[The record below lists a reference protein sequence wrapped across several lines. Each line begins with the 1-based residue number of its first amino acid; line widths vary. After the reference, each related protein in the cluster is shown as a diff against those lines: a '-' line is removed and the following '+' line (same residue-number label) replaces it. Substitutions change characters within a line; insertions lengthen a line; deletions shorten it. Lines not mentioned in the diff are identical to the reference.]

1 MSVRDFIPNDGSL
14 WSIRAN
20 DISGNYDQAIDLD
33 PSSNFAFSRNGV
45 TIATL
50 GSNLITP
57 STASLYNSLNVNGT
71 YFSNNVSAI
80 RIPADTSDNR
90 PAGVAGYIRYNT
102 NTNIIEYWNAST
114 SMWLAVSEPPPTIT
128 SISPLSVPDNSGG
141 TIDVSV
147 NIVGDNFGTSPLV
160 YFIGSDSVQRLAS
173 SVTNIITGTQVRAVL
188 PSSVFDASNQEPFA
202 VKLTNTSSSLSVTTV
217 PPNVI
222 DINTAPYFITQ
233 SPLPDISNNSFVNPF
248 TLSGQLDISAGDIDD
263 NTLTFTSP
271 SPNPISDI
279 QSGALTINSSSGA
292 VTGTLSNPGANT
304 SYNFNVQ
311 ITDTANNFR
320 VKLYSFNFIVPP
332 TSLTYSSGA
341 SLPSPLYVNS
351 GGVLVG
357 GPVVGGFTIY
367 SFVVTTN
374 QYTSTTYSF
383 SINKSTSSIHFLCV
397 GGGGGAA
404 AYNSCG
410 GGGAGG
416 FRTSFSTNTGFS
428 GGGGALESSI
438 SLTNGT
444 TYTVTVGGGSQGS
457 AGNGGSFSG
466 SPNTVSQGLAS
477 SISGSGLTTII
488 SYGGS
493 PGACN
498 QAGATKPQDYVNQ
511 PATGSQPSA
520 GSGGGAR
527 GDPAAPGGTNVGG
540 TGTAGQGYNGGSNAL
555 YSGNYPGGG
564 GGGAGSVGQSLSA
577 DTFAGAGGSGIQTAI
592 TGTAQFYAGG
602 GGGSTQ
608 ASGASDVGGGGS
620 APAGAGGSSVGGN
633 GRGSP
638 ASPLSGF
645 SGAANTGSGGGA
657 GCNANITPDAKGGD
671 GSAGIVV
678 IRFPSL

>member
-1 MSVRDFIPNDGSL
+1 MSVRNFIPNDGSL
-14 WSIRAN
+14 WSIRAY

-33 PSSNFAFSRNGV
+33 PSSNFSFSRNGS

-50 GSNLITP
+50 GSTSITP
-57 STASLYNSLNVNGT
+57 SSASLYNGLNVSGT
-71 YFSNNVSAI
+71 YFSNSVSAI
-80 RIPADTSDNR
+80 QIPADTSANR
-90 PAGVAGYIRYNT
+90 PAGQSGYVRYNT
-102 NTNIIEYWNAST
+102 NENIIEYWNNNST
-114 SMWLAVSEPPPTIT
+114 ILAWIPISEPSPVFTNISPSYVSEDASSVLYTITGSNFNVFSTVLFVGNIDLVEYPVSSSTFVNSSTIT
-128 SISPLSVPDNSGG
+128 SNITSTIADSSNNTLFAIKITNSNTGFTTTSGFIVPFNTGPFWNTAANTVLGTGTYGAFYSVA
-141 TIDVSV
+141 
-147 NIVGDNFGTSPLV
+147 TSPFTDLSASDV
-160 YFIGSDSVQRLAS
+160 GNQHPPITYYATTTTLNGSA
-173 SVTNIITGTQVRAVL
+173 
-188 PSSVFDASNQEPFA
+188 
-202 VKLTNTSSSLSVTTV
+202 
-217 PPNVI
+217 PNVI
-222 DINTAPYFITQ
+222 LDASSGKLHGTMPSPTVITNYGFSAYARDASSAFSPIQ
-233 SPLPDISNNSFVNPF
+233 SFFFTVLPLP
-248 TLSGQLDISAGDIDD
+248 TA
-263 NTLTFTSP
+263 LTFV
-271 SPNPISDI
+271 
-279 QSGALTINSSSGA
+279 SG
-292 VTGTLSNPGANT
+292 
-304 SYNFNVQ
+304 
-311 ITDTANNFR
+311 TA
-320 VKLYSFNFIVPP
+320 
-332 TSLTYSSGA
+332 
-341 SLPSPLYVNS
+341 LPSPIYVDS
-351 GGVLVG
+351 GNTIVG
-357 GPVVGGFTIY
+357 GPVAGGFIIY
-367 SFVVTTN
+367 RFVVSSN
-374 QYTSTTYSF
+374 QYTSTTF
-383 SINKSTSSIHFLCV
+383 GFTINKTTPSINFLCV

-444 TYTVTVGGGSQGS
+444 TYTVTAGGGSLGS

-498 QAGATKPQDYVNQ
+498 QGGATKPQDYVNQ

-527 GDPAAPGGTNVGG
+527 GVGGTEIGG

-608 ASGASDVGGGGS
+608 STGASDVGGGGS

>member
-1 MSVRDFIPNDGSL
+1 MSVRNFIPNDGSL
-14 WSIRAN
+14 WSIRAY

-33 PSSNFAFSRNGV
+33 PSSNFSFSRNGS

-50 GSNLITP
+50 GSTSITP
-57 STASLYNSLNVNGT
+57 SSASLYNGLNVSGT
-71 YFSNNVSAI
+71 YFSNSVSAI
-80 RIPADTSDNR
+80 QIPADTSANR
-90 PAGVAGYIRYNT
+90 PAGQSGYVRYNT
-102 NTNIIEYWNAST
+102 NENIIEYWNNNST
-114 SMWLAVSEPPPTIT
+114 ILAWIPISEPSPVFTNISPSYVSEDASSVLYTITGSNFNVFSTVLFVGNIDLVEYPVSSSTFVNSSTIT
-128 SISPLSVPDNSGG
+128 SNITSTIADSSNNTLFAIKITNSNTGFSTTSGFIVPFNPGPFWNTAASAVLGTGVSGTSYTVATSPFTDLSAS
-141 TIDVSV
+141 DVGNLNTPV
-147 NIVGDNFGTSPLV
+147 TYYATTSPLN
-160 YFIGSDSVQRLAS
+160 GSATLVTLDAS
-173 SVTNIITGTQVRAVL
+173 SGKLVGTMPSPTVTTNYGFSAYAQ
-188 PSSVFDASNQEPFA
+188 DASSA
-202 VKLTNTSSSLSVTTV
+202 LSPNRSFFFTV
-217 PPNVI
+217 SPP
-222 DINTAPYFITQ
+222 A
-233 SPLPDISNNSFVNPF
+233 
-248 TLSGQLDISAGDIDD
+248 
-263 NTLTFTSP
+263 LTFV
-271 SPNPISDI
+271 
-279 QSGALTINSSSGA
+279 SG
-292 VTGTLSNPGANT
+292 
-304 SYNFNVQ
+304 
-311 ITDTANNFR
+311 TA
-320 VKLYSFNFIVPP
+320 
-332 TSLTYSSGA
+332 
-341 SLPSPLYVNS
+341 LPSPIYVDS
-351 GGVLVG
+351 GNTIVG
-357 GPVVGGFTIY
+357 GPVAGGFIIY
-367 SFVVTTN
+367 RFVVSSN
-374 QYTSTTYSF
+374 QYTSTTF
-383 SINKSTSSIHFLCV
+383 GFTINKTTPSINFLCV

-466 SPNTVSQGLAS
+466 SPTSVSQGLAS

-498 QAGATKPQDYVNQ
+498 QGGATKPQDYVNQ

-527 GDPAAPGGTNVGG
+527 GVGGTEIGG

-555 YSGNYPGGG
+555 YTGNYPGGG
-564 GGGAGSVGQSLSA
+564 GGGAGSVGESLSSN
-577 DTFAGAGGSGIQTAI
+577 TFAGAGGSGIQTAI

-608 ASGASDVGGGGS
+608 STGASDVGGGGS

>member
-1 MSVRDFIPNDGSL
+1 MSVRNFIPNDGSL
-14 WSIRAN
+14 WSIRAY

-33 PSSNFAFSRNGV
+33 PSSNFSFSRNGS

-50 GSNLITP
+50 GSTSITP
-57 STASLYNSLNVNGT
+57 SSASLYNGLNVSGT
-71 YFSNNVSAI
+71 YFSNSVSAI
-80 RIPADTSDNR
+80 QIPADTSANR
-90 PAGVAGYIRYNT
+90 PAGQSGYVRYNT
-102 NTNIIEYWNAST
+102 NENIIEYWNNNST
-114 SMWLAVSEPPPTIT
+114 ILAWIPISEPSPVFTNISPSYVSEDASSVLYTITGSNFNVFSTVLFVGNIDLVEYPVSSSTFVNSSTIT
-128 SISPLSVPDNSGG
+128 SNITSTIADNSNNNTYFAIKITNSNTGFTTTSGFIVPFNPGPFWNTAASAVLG
-141 TIDVSV
+141 TGVSGTSYTVATSPFTDLSASDVGNLNTPV
-147 NIVGDNFGTSPLV
+147 TYYATTSPLN
-160 YFIGSDSVQRLAS
+160 GSATLVTLDAS
-173 SVTNIITGTQVRAVL
+173 SGKLVGTMPSPTVTTNYGFSAYAQ
-188 PSSVFDASNQEPFA
+188 DASSA
-202 VKLTNTSSSLSVTTV
+202 LSPNRSFFFTV
-217 PPNVI
+217 SPP
-222 DINTAPYFITQ
+222 A
-233 SPLPDISNNSFVNPF
+233 
-248 TLSGQLDISAGDIDD
+248 
-263 NTLTFTSP
+263 LTFV
-271 SPNPISDI
+271 
-279 QSGALTINSSSGA
+279 SG
-292 VTGTLSNPGANT
+292 
-304 SYNFNVQ
+304 
-311 ITDTANNFR
+311 TA
-320 VKLYSFNFIVPP
+320 
-332 TSLTYSSGA
+332 
-341 SLPSPLYVNS
+341 LPSPIYVDS
-351 GGVLVG
+351 GNTIVG
-357 GPVVGGFTIY
+357 GPVAGGFIIY
-367 SFVVTTN
+367 RFVVSSN
-374 QYTSTTYSF
+374 QYTSTTF
-383 SINKSTSSIHFLCV
+383 GFTINKTTPSINFLCV

-466 SPNTVSQGLAS
+466 SPTSVSQGLAS

-498 QAGATKPQDYVNQ
+498 QTGATKPQDYVNQ

-527 GDPAAPGGTNVGG
+527 GVGGTEIGG

-608 ASGASDVGGGGS
+608 STGASDVGGGGS

>member
-14 WSIRAN
+14 WSIRAY

-33 PSSNFAFSRNGV
+33 PSSNFSFSRNGS

-57 STASLYNSLNVNGT
+57 SSASLYNGLNVSGT
-71 YFSNNVSAI
+71 YFSNSVSAI
-80 RIPADTSDNR
+80 QIPADTSANR
-90 PAGVAGYIRYNT
+90 PAGQSGYVRYNT
-102 NTNIIEYWNAST
+102 GENIIEYWNNNS
-114 SMWLAVSEPPPTIT
+114 SILAWIPISEPSPVFTNISPSYVSEDASSVFYTIT
-128 SISPLSVPDNSGG
+128 GSNFNTFSTVHFVGNIDLVEYPVSSSTFVNSSTITCNITSTIADNSNNNTYFAIKITNSNTGFTTTSGFIVPFNPGPFWNTAASAVLG
-141 TIDVSV
+141 TGVSGTSYTVATSPFTDLSASDVGNLNTPV
-147 NIVGDNFGTSPLV
+147 TYYATTSPLN
-160 YFIGSDSVQRLAS
+160 GSATLVTLDAS
-173 SVTNIITGTQVRAVL
+173 SGKLVGTMPSPTVTTNYGFSAYAQ
-188 PSSVFDASNQEPFA
+188 DASSA
-202 VKLTNTSSSLSVTTV
+202 LSPNRSFFFTV
-217 PPNVI
+217 SPP
-222 DINTAPYFITQ
+222 A
-233 SPLPDISNNSFVNPF
+233 
-248 TLSGQLDISAGDIDD
+248 
-263 NTLTFTSP
+263 LTFV
-271 SPNPISDI
+271 
-279 QSGALTINSSSGA
+279 SG
-292 VTGTLSNPGANT
+292 
-304 SYNFNVQ
+304 
-311 ITDTANNFR
+311 TA
-320 VKLYSFNFIVPP
+320 
-332 TSLTYSSGA
+332 
-341 SLPSPLYVNS
+341 LPSPIYVDSSNNI
-351 GGVLVG
+351 VG
-357 GPVVGGFTIY
+357 GPVVGGFIIY
-367 SFVVTTN
+367 RFVVSSN
-374 QYTSTTYSF
+374 QYTSTTF
-383 SINKSTSSIHFLCV
+383 GFTINKTTPSINFLCV

-404 AYNSCG
+404 AYNSSG

-416 FRTSFSTNTGFS
+416 FRTSFSTNTGTS

-498 QAGATKPQDYVNQ
+498 QGGATKPQDYVNQ

-527 GDPAAPGGTNVGG
+527 GEVAAPGGTNTNVGG
-540 TGTAGQGYNGGSNAL
+540 TGTAGQGFNGGSNAL

-633 GRGSP
+633 GRGTSS
-638 ASPLSGF
+638 SPLSGF
-645 SGAANTGSGGGA
+645 SGTANTGSGGGA
-657 GCNANITPDAKGGD
+657 GCNANPTADSKGGD

-678 IRFPSL
+678 IRFPSY

>member
-555 YSGNYPGGG
+555 YTGNYPGGG
-564 GGGAGSVGQSLSA
+564 GGGAGSVGESLSSN
-577 DTFAGAGGSGIQTAI
+577 TFAGAGGSGIQTAI

-638 ASPLSGF
+638 SDPLSGF
-645 SGAANTGSGGGA
+645 SGTANTGSGGGA
-657 GCNANITPDAKGGD
+657 GCNANPTPDSKGGD

-678 IRFPSL
+678 IRIPTY

>member
-14 WSIRAN
+14 WSIRAY
-20 DISGNYDQAIDLD
+20 DISGNYDQAIELD
-33 PSSNFAFSRNGV
+33 PSSNFSFSRNGS

-57 STASLYNSLNVNGT
+57 STSSLYNGLNVSGT
-71 YFSNNVSAI
+71 YFSNSVSAI
-80 RIPADTSDNR
+80 QIPADTSANR
-90 PAGVAGYIRYNT
+90 PAGQSGYMRYNT
-102 NTNIIEYWNAST
+102 NENIIEYWNNNS
-114 SMWLAVSEPPPTIT
+114 SILAWIPISEPSPVFTNISPSYVSEDASSVLYTITGSNFNAFSTVLFVGNIDLVEYPVSSSTFVNSSTIT
-128 SISPLSVPDNSGG
+128 SNITSTIADSSNNTLFAIKITNSNTGFSTTSGFIVPFNPGPFWNTAANTVLGTGTYGAFYSVA
-141 TIDVSV
+141 
-147 NIVGDNFGTSPLV
+147 TSPFTDLSASDV
-160 YFIGSDSVQRLAS
+160 GNQHPPITYYATTTTLNGSA
-173 SVTNIITGTQVRAVL
+173 
-188 PSSVFDASNQEPFA
+188 
-202 VKLTNTSSSLSVTTV
+202 
-217 PPNVI
+217 PNVI
-222 DINTAPYFITQ
+222 LDASSGKLHGTMPSPTVITNYGFSAYARDASSAFSPIQ
-233 SPLPDISNNSFVNPF
+233 SFFFTVLPLP
-248 TLSGQLDISAGDIDD
+248 TA
-263 NTLTFTSP
+263 LTFV
-271 SPNPISDI
+271 
-279 QSGALTINSSSGA
+279 SG
-292 VTGTLSNPGANT
+292 
-304 SYNFNVQ
+304 
-311 ITDTANNFR
+311 TA
-320 VKLYSFNFIVPP
+320 
-332 TSLTYSSGA
+332 
-341 SLPSPLYVNS
+341 LPSPIYVDS
-351 GGVLVG
+351 GNTIVG
-357 GPVVGGFTIY
+357 GPVVGGFIIY
-367 SFVVTTN
+367 RFVVSSN
-374 QYTSTTYSF
+374 QYTSTTF
-383 SINKSTSSIHFLCV
+383 GFTINKTTPSINFLCV

-444 TYTVTVGGGSQGS
+444 TYTVTAGGGSLGS

-498 QAGATKPQDYVNQ
+498 QGGATKPQDYVNQ

-555 YSGNYPGGG
+555 YTGNYPGGG
-564 GGGAGSVGQSLSA
+564 GGGAGSVGESLSSN
-577 DTFAGAGGSGIQTAI
+577 TFAGAGGSGIQTAI

-638 ASPLSGF
+638 SGPLSGF
-645 SGAANTGSGGGA
+645 SGTANTGSGGGA
-657 GCNANITPDAKGGD
+657 GCNANPTPDSKGGD

-678 IRFPSL
+678 IRLPSY

>member
-14 WSIRAN
+14 WSIRAY
-20 DISGNYDQAIDLD
+20 DISGNYDQAIELD
-33 PSSNFAFSRNGV
+33 PSSNFSFSRNGS

-57 STASLYNSLNVNGT
+57 STSSLYNGLNVSGT
-71 YFSNNVSAI
+71 YFSNSVSAI
-80 RIPADTSDNR
+80 QIPADTSANR
-90 PAGVAGYIRYNT
+90 PAGQSGYMRYNT
-102 NTNIIEYWNAST
+102 NENIIEYWNNNS
-114 SMWLAVSEPPPTIT
+114 SILAWIPISEPSPVFTNISPSYVSQDASSVLYTITGSNFNAFSTVLFVGNIDSVEYPVSSSTFVNSSTIT
-128 SISPLSVPDNSGG
+128 SNITSTIADNSNNNTYFAIKITNSNTGF
-141 TIDVSV
+141 TT
-147 NIVGDNFGTSPLV
+147 TS
-160 YFIGSDSVQRLAS
+160 G
-173 SVTNIITGTQVRAVL
+173 
-188 PSSVFDASNQEPFA
+188 
-202 VKLTNTSSSLSVTTV
+202 
-217 PPNVI
+217 
-222 DINTAPYFITQ
+222 
-233 SPLPDISNNSFVNPF
+233 
-248 TLSGQLDISAGDIDD
+248 
-263 NTLTFTSP
+263 
-271 SPNPISDI
+271 
-279 QSGALTINSSSGA
+279 
-292 VTGTLSNPGANT
+292 
-304 SYNFNVQ
+304 
-311 ITDTANNFR
+311 
-320 VKLYSFNFIVPP
+320 FIVPFNP
-332 TSLTYSSGA
+332 GPFWNTAANTVLGTGTYGAFYSVATSPFTDLSASDVGNQHPPITYYATTTTLNGSAPNVTLDASSGKLHGTMPLPTVITNYGFSAYARDA
-341 SLPSPLYVNS
+341 SSAFSPNQSFFFTVLPLPTALTFVSGTALPSPIYVDS
-351 GGVLVG
+351 GNTIVG
-357 GPVVGGFTIY
+357 GPVVGGFIIY
-367 SFVVTTN
+367 RFVVSSN
-374 QYTSTTYSF
+374 QYTSTTF
-383 SINKSTSSIHFLCV
+383 GFTINKTTPSINFLCV

-555 YSGNYPGGG
+555 YTGNYPGGG
-564 GGGAGSVGQSLSA
+564 GGGAGSVGESLSSN
-577 DTFAGAGGSGIQTAI
+577 TFAGAGGSGIQTAI

-633 GRGSP
+633 GRGSL
-638 ASPLSGF
+638 AGPLSGF
-645 SGAANTGSGGGA
+645 SGTANTGSGGGA
-657 GCNANITPDAKGGD
+657 GCNANPTPDSKGGD

-678 IRFPSL
+678 IRLPSY